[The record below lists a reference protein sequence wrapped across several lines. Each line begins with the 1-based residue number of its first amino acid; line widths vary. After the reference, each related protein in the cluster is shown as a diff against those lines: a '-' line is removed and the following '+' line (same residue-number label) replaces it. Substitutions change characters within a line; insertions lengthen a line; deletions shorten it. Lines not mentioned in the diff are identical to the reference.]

1 MPIDP
6 ISAGVS
12 TLTSVASTVNQIID
26 ASKRR
31 DFEMALANMESTQ
44 RLALERQMA
53 NAKNQNERMSI
64 LANVLSVSQASKQQQ
79 QIAKERNQL
88 ILLGIIMATG
98 VITLGVILYFKK
110 KK

>member
-12 TLTSVASTVNQIID
+12 TLTSVASTVNQIVD

-53 NAKNQNERMSI
+53 TRVKST
-64 LANVLSVSQASKQQQ
+64 QA
-79 QIAKERNQL
+79 
-88 ILLGIIMATG
+88 G
-98 VITLGVILYFKK
+98 
-110 KK
+110 